1 MLLEIKKCADSNDI
15 KGLRY
20 IFVDCLDVDPTF
32 EKYKEDYEYCKQIPG
47 FFEDYT
53 EITTLTDNQSMWDK
67 RYWEVLKTE
76 LLKNFSEKRFQHM
89 IKVAKVVYAEKVD
102 KLTKERKI
110 IEEKQRELER
120 ANKEFEEKQARE
132 EKEREEKRRKLQEYS
147 VKKTNNTY
155 EDNNQV
161 QKVSKKQR
169 DDEKLK
175 EKRRKLERAN
185 KEFEEKQAREEK
197 EREEKRKASANKCG
211 VRNNGPVS
219 DSRYGTT
226 YQKNNEQKKLKGVV
240 PIAILVVMIVLI
252 ILLILV
258 LK

>member
-102 KLTKERKI
+102 KLKKERKI
-110 IEEKQRELER
+110 IEEKQRE
-120 ANKEFEEKQARE
+120 
-132 EKEREEKRRKLQEYS
+132 
-147 VKKTNNTY
+147 
-155 EDNNQV
+155 
-161 QKVSKKQR
+161 
-169 DDEKLK
+169 
-175 EKRRKLERAN
+175 LERAN

-226 YQKNNEQKKLKGVV
+226 YQKNNEPKKLKGVV